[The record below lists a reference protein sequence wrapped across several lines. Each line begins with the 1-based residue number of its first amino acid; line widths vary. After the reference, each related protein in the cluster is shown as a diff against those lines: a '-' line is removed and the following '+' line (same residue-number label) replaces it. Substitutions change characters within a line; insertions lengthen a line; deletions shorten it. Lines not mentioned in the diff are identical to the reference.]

1 MSAATMYGMTVYQQA
16 RDTRRTPRWLKRTGM
31 VGFWFFLAKGLAWL
45 IVPGIVVLFANER
58 IVIASE

>member
-45 IVPGIVVLFANER
+45 IVPGIVVLFA
-58 IVIASE
+58 